1 MSLFAEFPQTVT
13 FIRKGINFCL
23 RGTPNVSVNVC
34 LSISFWV
41 YILASVQAD
50 ILSNTGNFHCKFRFI
65 LSLHLSESA
74 QNVHFREARFQ
85 NFPGEHAPGHPY
97 CTRAFGARYY
107 FCRTSSEL
115 LPPGLL
121 LPMCKTQFNITYL
134 TYTKRYFFSQYK
146 RVHLPYYTEI
156 YILRTADM
164 SSAQA

>member
-13 FIRKGINFCL
+13 FIRIGINLCL
-23 RGTPNVSVNVC
+23 RGTPNVGVNVC

-41 YILASVQAD
+41 YILASVLAD

-97 CTRAFGARYY
+97 CTRAFGTRYY
-107 FCRTSSEL
+107 FCRSRRIDTLYPDFHFPLRNNVKISEHA
-115 LPPGLL
+115 P
-121 LPMCKTQFNITYL
+121 IL
-134 TYTKRYFFSQYK
+134 TYSN
-146 RVHLPYYTEI
+146 H
-156 YILRTADM
+156 A
-164 SSAQA
+164 